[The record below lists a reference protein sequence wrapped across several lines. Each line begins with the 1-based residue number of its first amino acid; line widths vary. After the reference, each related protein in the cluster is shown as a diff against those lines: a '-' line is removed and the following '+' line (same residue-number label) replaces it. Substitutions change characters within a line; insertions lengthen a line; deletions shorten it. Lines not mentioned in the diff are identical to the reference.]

1 MLGSITPLG
10 ERGRGQSFPLTL
22 VAFILGAL
30 AGGVTIGAL
39 LGSIGSWFFKA
50 QGDWPS
56 WVLLSLVALGLAF
69 DLRLGGIR
77 LPTPRRQVNE
87 EWLGRYRGWVYGAGF
102 GFQLGLGIVTIVS
115 VSATYLVLAA
125 AFLSGSGAWGL
136 IIGGAFGFTRALMI
150 LPASRVRTTAELA
163 RLTRLIHRFDQ
174 PSRSLVLVAESAV
187 LVVVL
192 GIAVA

>member
-22 VAFILGAL
+22 IAFFLGSL
-30 AGGVTIGAL
+30 VGGATIGAL
-39 LGSIGSWFFKA
+39 LGSVGSWFFHTR
-50 QGDWPS
+50 GDWRI
-56 WVLLSLVALGLAF
+56 WALLLLIALGLAF

-77 LPTPRRQVNE
+77 LPTLRRQVNE

-125 AFLSGSGAWGL
+125 AFLSGSVTMGL
-136 IIGGAFGFTRALMI
+136 IIGMAFGLTRAIMI

-163 RLTRLIHRFDQ
+163 RLTRLVERLDQ
-174 PSRSLVLVAESAV
+174 PSRRLVLVAESGV
-187 LVVVL
+187 LVVAL
-192 GIAVA
+192 AVAVA